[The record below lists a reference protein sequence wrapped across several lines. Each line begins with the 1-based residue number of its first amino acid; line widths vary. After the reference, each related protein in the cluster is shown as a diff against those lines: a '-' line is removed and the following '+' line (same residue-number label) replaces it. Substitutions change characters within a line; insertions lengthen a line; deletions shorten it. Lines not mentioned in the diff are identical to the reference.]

1 MAKQAKPFK
10 LKPETYDKLLDVINE
25 MKEEDPKTEWDG
37 CFDAMTRAYKAQA
50 AAAIAERPA
59 EEKDFR
65 ATINRA
71 VDMYIAALG
80 AITATEDRVKQDAAK
95 KIEAASTA
103 AATLQEKIAGA
114 EARAEAAATE
124 AKAAQDEATRLQEAL
139 EATERRADAAELTL
153 SEQRESNKL
162 LSDRLV
168 ELEKKLVG
176 YEETKEKA
184 DRADALEKEL
194 TDVKKQAEA
203 AAKLAAQTAAA
214 ELREAVAAER
224 ERYAVKLAEMLDKK
238 PAAKPEKTAPKKPA
252 AKKAT
257 AKK

>member
-1 MAKQAKPFK
+1 MAKQTKPFK
-10 LKPETYDKLLDVINE
+10 LEPETYDKLLDVIND
-25 MKEEDPKTEWDG
+25 MKEEDPKVEWDS
-37 CFDAMTRAYKAQA
+37 CFDAMTRAYKAQT

-95 KIEAASTA
+95 KIEAASA
-103 AATLQEKIAGA
+103 AASTLQEKIAGA
-114 EARAEAAATE
+114 EARAEAAEAD
-124 AKAAQDEATRLQEAL
+124 AKAAQDETERLQEAL
-139 EATERRADAAELTL
+139 EATGRRADAAELTL

-168 ELEKKLVG
+168 ELEKKLAG

-194 TDVKKQAEA
+194 ADVKKQAEI
-203 AAKLAAQTAAA
+203 AAKFAAQTAAA

-224 ERYAVKLAEMLDKK
+224 ERYAIKLAEMLDKK
-238 PAAKPEKTAPKKPA
+238 AEKPEKDAPKKPA